1 MTISVLIPSWKR
13 PESLARCLDAL
24 ERQTRLPDQVVLS
37 VRPDD
42 APTREM
48 IAARKSPF
56 PLDVATPERPGL
68 LAALNAGFDRAEC
81 DLIAATDDDTEAH
94 PDWLER
100 IEARFEADPRLGGL
114 GGRDRMPAEEGE
126 GWEEPNDLPVGRVL
140 WFGRVVGNHNFGS
153 GEIRE
158 VDILK
163 GANMA
168 FRRNALGSK
177 RIDTAL
183 RGRGAEHHTEIELCL
198 ALKAEGWKIAYDP
211 AVMVD
216 HYEEVRYAAQR
227 GPEMSFEEQHNAVH
241 NRAYGLLKHLPLH
254 RAVPA
259 FLYGILVGTRDNPG
273 VAVTIKAILEGA
285 SPRPALAR
293 LRVTLSAHLSALGTL
308 RRSGRGILRT

>member
-1 MTISVLIPSWKR
+1 MTTISVLIPGWKR

-24 ERQTRLPDQVVLS
+24 ERQSRLPDQVVLS
-37 VRPDD
+37 VRADD
-42 APTREM
+42 TPTREM

-56 PLDVATPERPGL
+56 PLDIATPERPGL
-68 LAALNAGFDRAEC
+68 LAALNAGFDRAEG

-100 IEARFEADPRLGGL
+100 IVTRFDADPRLGGL
-114 GGRDRMPAEEGE
+114 GGRDRMPTEGGE

-163 GANMA
+163 GANMS
-168 FRRNALGSK
+168 FRRSALGSK

-183 RGRGAEHHTEIELCL
+183 RGCGAEHHTEIELCL
-198 ALKAEGWKIAYDP
+198 ALKAAGWKIAYDP

-216 HYEEVRYAAQR
+216 HHEEVRYDARR
-227 GPEMSFEEQHNAVH
+227 GPEMSLEEQHNAVH
-241 NRAYGLLKHLPLH
+241 NRAYGLVKHLPLH
-254 RAVPA
+254 RAIPGFA
-259 FLYGILVGTRDNPG
+259 YGTLVGTRDNPG
-273 VAVTIKAILEGA
+273 VAVTIKSILEGI
-285 SPRPALAR
+285 PARKALSR
-293 LRVTLSAHLSALGTL
+293 LRVTLSAHLSALRTL
-308 RRSGRGILRT
+308 RRGE